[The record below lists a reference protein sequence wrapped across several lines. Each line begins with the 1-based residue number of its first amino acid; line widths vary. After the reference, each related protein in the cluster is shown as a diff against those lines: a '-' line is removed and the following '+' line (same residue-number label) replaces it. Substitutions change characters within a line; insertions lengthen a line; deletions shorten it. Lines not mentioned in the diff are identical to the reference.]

1 MDQVGFSLKQI
12 QDIFRMK
19 ERVASRQTIFNA
31 EERGDIPTA
40 ERITKGLTQQRQ
52 WRLDQLPAIGAKFG
66 FLAPSKSEQHVITVW
81 TQKGGI
87 LKTTLVQT
95 IARALALNGIK
106 VLVVGLDTQ
115 PSITNLL
122 LPLPEANTLEEAIT
136 LKKARL
142 GLYHL
147 LYDSYDLSQVVKPTD
162 LPTLSIIPE
171 GPHLARLE
179 RNISDEVTREK
190 FFLERLLPL
199 LGEYSVIIFDN
210 GPVWNQLV
218 ANSLACA
225 TTVMTPVGCD
235 FGTYDV
241 LDTHM
246 KTLRDFQRKAG
257 QRWQNLFMI
266 PTLLEKT
273 NLSQQIYMAYIESH
287 RQLVLPTTIRR
298 SVGGQEAAYSR
309 LSVLEY
315 APTTSLADD
324 YYNLMTELW
333 KRMNNSTKKLSDGI
347 DKKDSESSRSASS
360 ELGVT
365 V

>member
-1 MDQVGFSLKQI
+1 MNQPGFSLKQI

-31 EERGDIPTA
+31 EERGDIPKA
-40 ERITKGLTQQRQ
+40 ERITKGQTKQRQ
-52 WRLDQLPAIGAKFG
+52 WRIDQLPTIGAKFG
-66 FLAPSKSEQHVITVW
+66 FLSSSKRGQHVVTVW
-81 TQKGGI
+81 TQKGGT

-95 IARALALNGIK
+95 IARVLALNGIK

-122 LPLPEANTLEEAIT
+122 LPISEANTLEEAIT
-136 LKKARL
+136 LKKTRL

-147 LYDSYDLSQVVKPTD
+147 LYDSYDLSQVIKPTD
-162 LPTLSIIPE
+162 LPTLDIIPE

-179 RNISDEVTREK
+179 RHISDEVTREK
-190 FFLERLLPL
+190 YFSERLLPL
-199 LGEYSVIIFDN
+199 LGKYDVVIFDN

-225 TTVMTPVGCD
+225 TTVMTPVACD

-241 LDTHM
+241 LDTHI
-246 KTLRDFQRKAG
+246 KTLRDFQKKAG

-287 RQLVLPTTIRR
+287 RQVVVPNTIRR
-298 SVGGQEAAYSR
+298 SVSGQEAAYSR

-333 KRMNNSTKKLSDGI
+333 KRMNESTRTLSEGVE
-347 DKKDSESSRSASS
+347 KRVS
-360 ELGVT
+360 ELIESPSAGLNMET
-365 V
+365 